1 LLKHADNDDAEP
13 FIPRRGLCKA
23 IAVMGAQNVED
34 FIELMTME
42 RLTDEIE
49 YEKNPHAFDND
60 LNEWSFTIDTPKL
73 DITRI
78 NRFAKWMKLKWPE
91 HLGRGRQ

>member
-1 LLKHADNDDAEP
+1 MAIAVSAQQKLNHDYEAHLLKHADDDDAEP

-42 RLTDEIE
+42 RFTDE
-49 YEKNPHAFDND
+49 
-60 LNEWSFTIDTPKL
+60 L
-73 DITRI
+73 DY
-78 NRFAKWMKLKWPE
+78 
-91 HLGRGRQ
+91 